1 MKKEDKHFSF
11 KIDKKEKITRR
22 KSENNLFFRLK
33 NKSLSKKDEVLLG
46 ALIIGTSGLL
56 GYYGFLNG
64 PIQNREAILKALQ
77 DSNTHV
83 VQAKSGEAEDIISDS
98 EYYMED
104 EVAEAVSTYVSS
116 DPNVMISSEEF
127 LNENDKEG
135 SLNLTIEHT
144 GTPGE
149 LSQYLDTLASSEK
162 PIMVDNLSY
171 QKDLIGTES
180 TIISLKIPY
189 AIVDGSLE
197 TQSFM
202 GTNLELSTSPAP
214 STAPPTTA
222 TPVSKVTSS
231 TSGSSLPSK
240 SLPKLKSP
248 STLSK
253 PNTSTTNNSN
263 TSGNQGTSNGNAVK
277 PVEKKSPVKET
288 SPVPERKADK
298 VYNAKP
304 IVNYSIIDSL
314 NGFESMDGLVL
325 EISSLDR
332 VNNPSTPI
340 LDQWLKIAFN
350 TPHRPGAESQTSP
363 ADNSNQGKNG
373 QEAGSDQEGAN
384 PSAQDQ
390 GSEAKEAEGPKD
402 MAVEREIR
410 LNTGGIYLPKNAY
423 ELSFDIVL
431 PLKTQGDFQLVLSN
445 EEGEI
450 LVVEESRR
458 VELGTG
464 FSRIFFPLKN
474 MDGTIRANQ
483 FRYKFLDK
491 AEVRDELMLKNF
503 QILSHE

>member
-1 MKKEDKHFSF
+1 M
-11 KIDKKEKITRR
+11 
-22 KSENNLFFRLK
+22 
-33 NKSLSKKDEVLLG
+33 
-46 ALIIGTSGLL
+46 
-56 GYYGFLNG
+56 
-64 PIQNREAILKALQ
+64 
-77 DSNTHV
+77 
-83 VQAKSGEAEDIISDS
+83 
-98 EYYMED
+98 
-104 EVAEAVSTYVSS
+104 
-116 DPNVMISSEEF
+116 
-127 LNENDKEG
+127 
-135 SLNLTIEHT
+135 
-144 GTPGE
+144 
-149 LSQYLDTLASSEK
+149 
-162 PIMVDNLSY
+162 
-171 QKDLIGTES
+171 
-180 TIISLKIPY
+180 
-189 AIVDGSLE
+189 
-197 TQSFM
+197 
-202 GTNLELSTSPAP
+202 
-214 STAPPTTA
+214 
-222 TPVSKVTSS
+222 
-231 TSGSSLPSK
+231 
-240 SLPKLKSP
+240 
-248 STLSK
+248 
-253 PNTSTTNNSN
+253 
-263 TSGNQGTSNGNAVK
+263 
-277 PVEKKSPVKET
+277 EKKSPVKET